1 MTATGPR
8 PFDGIKVLDF
18 TRFFA
23 GPFGTYQFGL
33 LGADVV
39 KIEPIGGEDNRRA
52 QLSQEWVDRNMA
64 PAFMSINANKRSLT
78 LDLKKPEAQEIVK
91 RLVQDADIVWENFRP
106 GVMDRFGLGYEA
118 LKAINPKLIYCAVSG
133 FGHSGPES
141 AKAAF
146 DGKIQAMSG
155 IMSITGEA
163 EGGPMRAGFAACDL
177 IGGMTGAFAVSAALH
192 QRTQTGQGQ
201 FVDVSMLDSTLNFL
215 AQHVTEYTV
224 AGFVQ
229 RQYGNLSVTRKVT
242 ADRFRCGN
250 GYIIL
255 AILLEKQFINL
266 MKALGREDA
275 LEDPRFADWAA
286 RTENAG
292 ALRDVIEGA
301 MREGDPDTW
310 EQRLTQADVP
320 CATVKGIDEIAD
332 HPQVAERGLLQEV
345 DSPYGPLR
353 LVGPGFK
360 LAHGT
365 GTIDRAPPHVGEH
378 SDEILAEA
386 GFSAEDIAGWRAGGV
401 VA

>member
-1 MTATGPR
+1 MR
-8 PFDGIKVLDF
+8 PFEGIKVLDF

-23 GPFGTYQFGL
+23 GPFGTYQFAL

-39 KIEPIGGEDNRRA
+39 KIEPLDGEDNRRA
-52 QLSQEWVDRNMA
+52 QLSQDWVERNMA

-78 LDLKKPEAQEIVK
+78 LDLKKPQAQAIVK
-91 RLVQDADIVWENFRP
+91 HLAKDADVVWENFRP
-106 GVMDRFGLGYEA
+106 GVMDRFGLGYET
-118 LKAINPKLIYCAVSG
+118 LKEINPKLIYCAVSG

-141 AKAAF
+141 PKAAF

-155 IMSITGEA
+155 IMSITGEP
-163 EGGPMRAGFAACDL
+163 EGGPMRAGFAACDM
-177 IGGMTGAFAVSAALH
+177 IGGMMGAFAVSSALH
-192 QRTQTGQGQ
+192 QRTRTGEGQ
-201 FVDVSMLDSTLNFL
+201 FVDVAMLDSTLNFL

-250 GYIIL
+250 GYIVL
-255 AILLEKQFINL
+255 AILLEKQFVNL

-275 LEDPRFADWAA
+275 LADPRFKDWPA
-286 RTENAG
+286 RTENAE
-292 ALRDVIEGA
+292 ALRAVIEDA
-301 MREGDPDTW
+301 MRDGDPKTW
-310 EQRLTQADVP
+310 ETRLTEADVP
-320 CATVKGIDEIAD
+320 CATVFGIDEIAE

-360 LAHGT
+360 LAHGS
-365 GTIDRAPPHVGEH
+365 GAIDTPPPRVGEH
-378 SDEILAEA
+378 TEEILSAA
-386 GFSAEDIAGWRAGGV
+386 GYSAEEIAQWRAEGV
-401 VA
+401 IA

>member
-1 MTATGPR
+1 MTAPGTR

-23 GPFGTYQFGL
+23 GPFGTYQFAL

-91 RLVQDADIVWENFRP
+91 RLAQDADIVWENFRP
-106 GVMDRFGLGYEA
+106 GVMDRFGLGYET
-118 LKAINPKLIYCAVSG
+118 LK
-133 FGHSGPES
+133 
-141 AKAAF
+141 
-146 DGKIQAMSG
+146 AMSG

-192 QRTQTGQGQ
+192 QRTQTGKGQ

-266 MKALGREDA
+266 MKALDREDA
-275 LEDPRFADWAA
+275 LADPRFADWAA

-301 MREGDPDTW
+301 MREGDPDSW
-310 EQRLTQADVP
+310 EQRLTEADVP

-353 LVGPGFK
+353 LVGSGFK
-360 LAHGT
+360 LAHGS
-365 GTIDRAPPHVGEH
+365 GAIDRAPPHVGEH